1 MSEIFESTLIIPIIF
16 YLIVFSIIQFPLEFY
31 RMYYISNSYLEMHID
46 QKHIYKV
53 KDKNNQ
59 RLIEVNPQYL
69 LELVHSVD
77 DAYQEL
83 IERNGI
89 NNE

>member
-31 RMYYISNSYLEMHID
+31 RMYYISNSYLDMHID
-46 QKHIYKV
+46 QKHIYKI

-59 RLIEVNPQYL
+59 KLIEVNPQYL

-83 IERNGI
+83 IKRNGI

>member
-31 RMYYISNSYLEMHID
+31 RMYYISNSYLDMHID
-46 QKHIYKV
+46 QKHIYKI

-59 RLIEVNPQYL
+59 KLIEVNPQYL

>member
-1 MSEIFESTLIIPIIF
+1 MSEIFESTLIIPIFF

-31 RMYYISNSYLEMHID
+31 RMYYISNSYLDMHID
-46 QKHIYKV
+46 QKHIYKI

-59 RLIEVNPQYL
+59 KLIEVNPQYL

>member
-31 RMYYISNSYLEMHID
+31 RMYYISNSYLDMHID

-59 RLIEVNPQYL
+59 KLIEVNPQYL